1 MLSTRNKI
9 RVCLYGSHHTDI
21 LFLSACRSLSLSAHQ
36 QLSEQQK
43 RLSQSEVE
51 KCQLNTHIHTLKQA
65 KDTLHGQ

>member
-1 MLSTRNKI
+1 MLSTRNKL
-9 RVCLYGSHHTDI
+9 RVCLYGLHHTDI

>member
-9 RVCLYGSHHTDI
+9 RICLYGSHHTDI
-21 LFLSACRSLSLSAHQ
+21 LALSACRSLSLSAHQ